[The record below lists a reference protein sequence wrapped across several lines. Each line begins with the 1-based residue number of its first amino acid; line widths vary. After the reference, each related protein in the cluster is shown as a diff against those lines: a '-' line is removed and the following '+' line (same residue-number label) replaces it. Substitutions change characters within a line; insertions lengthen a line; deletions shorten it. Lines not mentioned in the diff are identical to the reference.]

1 MNKKRSE
8 ESPQDTLPKEKIPKG
23 KTPKEKK
30 PTDKLADKSGMT
42 KFLQHIFGDAQKKTL
57 RRLEKRVVEINK
69 LSIKYSEMDET
80 ELRSQTEKL
89 KKRLTKLQRQVEA
102 DRAIESVK
110 SGRNSSK
117 KASSQIANESTS
129 ARPSRSLKKKLQI
142 TNDNKA
148 LDALLPDAFALVR
161 EASERTLGMRP
172 FDVQLIGGIALHE
185 GNVAEMKTGEGKTL
199 VATLPA
205 YLNALTGRG
214 VHVVT
219 VNDYL
224 AQRDAGWM
232 GELYSYLGLS
242 VGVIIN
248 EASFIYD
255 ESYENDDHDDPR
267 LRHLKPCTRKE
278 AYRADITY
286 GTNNEF
292 GFDYLRDNMVKDSEF
307 LRQRELNFAIVDEV
321 DSILIDEARTPL
333 IISAP
338 AADNPESYYQFAK
351 VCARLGDEDYIVDEK
366 RRTVTLTDAGVEK
379 VQQIL
384 GIKTLYTTEN
394 TRIVYHLEQALRA
407 ETLFRRDK
415 DYVVTNSGEV
425 IIVDEH
431 TGRLMNGRRYNEGL
445 HQAIEAKEG
454 VQVRQESTT
463 LATISFQ
470 NFFRLYRKLS
480 GMTGTAFTE
489 AEEFQQIY
497 ALDVIQIPPN
507 KPIIR
512 VDKDDLI
519 FRTEA
524 AKLKAIAKEV
534 KHYHDNGQ
542 PVLVGSDSI
551 ENNERI
557 AAYLEQSGIPFE
569 ILNAK
574 NNEHEASIIAK
585 AGEKGAV
592 TLATNMAGRGT
603 DIKLAD
609 GVRELGGLVVIGT
622 ARHDSR
628 RVDNQLRGR
637 GGRQGDPGTTQFFVS
652 CEDDLMRIFQGD
664 RISVLMQRLGID
676 DDQPIRNKA
685 VSRTLEQA
693 QKRIEGFN
701 FDSRKNVVQY
711 DNVINRHRKVVYTMR
726 RKILDGDN
734 IRPEITRLYKD
745 EVAELTQFSARVNKK
760 FDENFKRVFDL
771 DPDLIHTIGH
781 TRKES
786 GRYKLALSA
795 VEELY
800 RDKELEFGEETMRKV
815 EREVYLNVLDTL
827 WMQHLENM
835 QHLREGIHWRS
846 VGQRDP
852 LVEYRSE
859 SQKLFDG
866 LQRTLREEV
875 MHILLSLSQQD
886 LAAVAD
892 DKYDTELT
900 KMAESA
906 TEKGVN
912 EVSSGI
918 KNLDKEFTKDAQGVS
933 PTAKR
938 NVRRIRAEDN
948 GATVTAE
955 ALDGDS
961 ASGELYLS
969 DDDLATLS
977 SSRSAGGKNTDRNTK
992 RNQARKAKK
1001 KARQNKKRSRR

>member
-1 MNKKRSE
+1 MKEKRSE
-8 ESPQDTLPKEKIPKG
+8 HQKKVETQKSKKSVKA
-23 KTPKEKK
+23 PKEKK
-30 PTDKLADKSGMT
+30 PTDKLADKTATT
-42 KFLQHIFGDAQKKTL
+42 KFLQHIFGDAQKRNL
-57 RRLEKRVVEINK
+57 RRLRGRVAEINK
-69 LSIKYSEMDET
+69 LSDKYTSMSKK
-80 ELRSQTEKL
+80 ELQEQTEVL
-89 KKRLTKLQRQVEA
+89 KKRLSKLQKQNQAKIAAAKVKAGKKSDKKSDKTTKKVDPKQV
-102 DRAIESVK
+102 
-110 SGRNSSK
+110 N
-117 KASSQIANESTS
+117 IANT
-129 ARPSRSLKKKLQI
+129 
-142 TNDNKA
+142 DKA
-148 LDALLPDAFALVR
+148 LDQILPDAFALVR
-161 EASERTLGMRP
+161 EASERILKMRP

-199 VATLPA
+199 VATLPV

-232 GELYSYLGLS
+232 GELYNFLGLS

-248 EASFIYD
+248 EASFVYD
-255 ESYENDDHDDPR
+255 AEYENENHDDPR
-267 LRHLKPCTRKE
+267 LKHLKPATRKE
-278 AYRADITY
+278 AYLCDVTY

-292 GFDYLRDNMVKDSEF
+292 GFDYLRDNMVKDPEY

-338 AADNPESYYQFAK
+338 AGDNPESYYQFAK
-351 VCARLGDEDYIVDEK
+351 VAAQLSDNDYIIDEK
-366 RRTVTLTDAGVEK
+366 RRTVALTDEGVDKVQKILGVE
-379 VQQIL
+379 
-384 GIKTLYTTEN
+384 TLYSTAN
-394 TRIVYHLEQALRA
+394 TRLVYHMEQALRA
-407 ETLFRRDK
+407 ETLFKRDK

-425 IIVDEH
+425 VIVDEH

-470 NFFRLYRKLS
+470 NFFRLYNKLS

-507 KPIIR
+507 KKIAR

-519 FRTEA
+519 YRTEA
-524 AKLKAIAKEV
+524 AKLKAVAAEV
-534 KHYHDNGQ
+534 KKYHEKGQ
-542 PVLVGSDSI
+542 PVLIGSDSI
-551 ENNERI
+551 ANNERI
-557 AAYLEQSGIPFE
+557 AAYLQKEGIPFE
-569 ILNAK
+569 LLNAK
-574 NNEHEASIIAK
+574 NNEREAAIIEK

-603 DIKLAD
+603 DIKLGK
-609 GVRELGGLVVIGT
+609 GVKELGGLVVIGT

-664 RISVLMQRLGID
+664 RIALLMQRLGID
-676 DDQPIRNKA
+676 DDMPIRNKT
-685 VSRTLEQA
+685 VSKTLEQA

-726 RKILDGDN
+726 RRILDGDN
-734 IRPEITRLYKD
+734 IRPEISRLYKD
-745 EVAELTQFSARVNKK
+745 EIAELTQFSSRVNKD
-760 FDENFKRVFDL
+760 FVANFKKVFDL
-771 DPDLIHTIGH
+771 DDDLLETIGLM
-781 TRKES
+781 RKEKD
-786 GRYKLALSA
+786 RYKLALAA

-800 RDKELEFGEETMRKV
+800 SDKELEFGEDTMRKI
-815 EREVYLNVLDTL
+815 EREVYLQVLDTL

-852 LVEYRSE
+852 LVEYRAE

-866 LQRTLREEV
+866 LQRALREEV
-875 MHILLSLSQQD
+875 MKILLSVRLQDVNELS
-886 LAAVAD
+886 D
-892 DKYDTELT
+892 DNYDTELT

-912 EVSSGI
+912 EVSAGT
-918 KNLDKEFTKDAQGVS
+918 KNMDDEFSKDENGLTKVE
-933 PTAKR
+933 TR
-938 NVRRIRAEDN
+938 T
-948 GATVTAE
+948 TV
-955 ALDGDS
+955 
-961 ASGELYLS
+961 AS
-969 DDDLATLS
+969 
-977 SSRSAGGKNTDRNTK
+977 GKNTNRNTK
-992 RNQARKAKK
+992 RNQARKDKK
-1001 KARQNKKRSRR
+1001 KARQNKKRGRK